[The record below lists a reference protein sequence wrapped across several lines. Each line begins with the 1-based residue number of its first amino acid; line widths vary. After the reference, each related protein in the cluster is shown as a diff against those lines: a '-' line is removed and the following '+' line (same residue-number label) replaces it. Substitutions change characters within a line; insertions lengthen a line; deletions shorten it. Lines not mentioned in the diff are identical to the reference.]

1 MGACAWYHY
10 IYFYY
15 IVCELDFKYNMINEE
30 KEIFFLQIGNV
41 FQSFIGPR
49 VKYLVG
55 SIDQGPDHTSS
66 SGSWPLVESI

>member
-1 MGACAWYHY
+1 
-10 IYFYY
+10 
-15 IVCELDFKYNMINEE
+15 MINEE